1 MSDTNLV
8 KTQNRWLVVI
18 AAIIMELALGALYM
32 WGGAFVGK
40 IETMSGWDSQSAQL
54 PFSVGVIA
62 FALMVIIA
70 GRYKE
75 KIGTRNLLLLSASIM
90 GGGYILGGLL
100 PVSPLVTTLT
110 IGAIAGAGSGLAYA
124 LPVSVGTKWFPD
136 KKGLVVGLSMAGFG
150 AGSLIWIYAA
160 DILFE
165 VMKLDIGMIWII
177 YGICYAV
184 MIGFSYIFLYDPPE
198 GYTVPG
204 YEAKVSNGEVI
215 ADSVDFKDMEMIRTP
230 QFYFIFFAFMIGAAA
245 GLMVIGI
252 AKVWP
257 TDVLQ
262 EAGFSAVEAAAAATF
277 AAGVMY
283 PLFNG
288 LGRIGYGAL
297 NDKIGWKKSLL
308 IMNSLQAV
316 FMFLS
321 LFFISTP
328 ITLWI
333 VMAILAANYGGN
345 FSLFPT
351 ATDNLWG
358 SKNLAAN
365 YGLVFFA
372 YGIGGLLGPNIG
384 GFFRNSGQQETAII
398 LSGIMLIASVVLIWF
413 TEKPKKN

>member
-1 MSDTNLV
+1 MSDNNLV

-18 AAIIMELALGALYM
+18 AAIVMELALGALYM

-40 IETMSGWDSQSAQL
+40 IELISGWDKQSAQL

-62 FALMVIIA
+62 FALMVIFA

-75 KIGTRNLLLLSASIM
+75 RIGTRNLILLSASVM
-90 GGGYILGGLL
+90 GGGYIIGGLL
-100 PVSPLVTTLT
+100 PISPLVTTLT

-160 DILFE
+160 DILFD
-165 VMKLDIGMIWII
+165 VLKLEIGIIWIV
-177 YGICYAV
+177 YGICYAL
-184 MIGFSYIFLYDPPE
+184 MIGFSYIFLYDPPA

-204 YEAKVSNGEVI
+204 YEPPVAKVGSSAENI
-215 ADSVDFKDMEMIRTP
+215 DFEDMEMLRTP
-230 QFYFIFFAFMIGAAA
+230 QFYLIFLTFMIGAAA

-257 TDVLQ
+257 KDVL
-262 EAGFSAVEAAAAATF
+262 EAAGFSAIEAAAAATF

-297 NDKIGWKKSLL
+297 NDRIGWKKSML
-308 IMNSLQAV
+308 IMNSVQAV

-321 LFFISTP
+321 LFLISTP

-333 VMAILAANYGGN
+333 VMAVLAANYGGN

-358 SKNLAAN
+358 SKHLAAN

-372 YGIGGLLGPNIG
+372 FGIGGLLGPNIG
-384 GFFRNSGQQETAII
+384 GIFRNSGQQEIAIVI
-398 LSGIMLIASVVLIWF
+398 SGVMLIISVILIWF
-413 TEKPKKN
+413 TEKPTKN

>member
-1 MSDTNLV
+1 MSDSNLV

-18 AAIIMELALGALYM
+18 AAIVMELALGALYM
-32 WGGAFVGK
+32 WGGAFVDR
-40 IETMSGWDSQSAQL
+40 IETMTGWDAQL
-54 PFSVGVIA
+54 AQIPFSAAVIT
-62 FALMVIIA
+62 FALVVIFA
-70 GRYKE
+70 GRYKD
-75 KIGTRNLLLLSASIM
+75 KIGAQNLILISASIM
-90 GGGYILGGLL
+90 GSGYILGGIL
-100 PVSPLVTTLT
+100 PVSPFFTTLS
-110 IGAIAGAGSGLAYA
+110 IGIIAGAGSGFAYA
-124 LPVSVGTKWFPD
+124 LPVSVVTKWFPD

-160 DILFE
+160 DPLFNIFQ
-165 VMKLDIGMIWII
+165 IGEIWII
-177 YGICYAV
+177 YGICYAL
-184 MIGFSYIFLYDPPE
+184 MIGFSYFFLYDPPE

-204 YEAKVSNGEVI
+204 WEPQVTSGGT
-215 ADSVDFKDMEMIRTP
+215 SVDVVDFADREMLRTP
-230 QFYFIFFAFMIGAAA
+230 KFYLMFLTFMIGAAA

-257 TDVLQ
+257 LDVLKA
-262 EAGFSAVEAAAAATF
+262 AGFSEVESTAAALFAAAAI
-277 AAGVMY
+277 Y

-297 NDKIGWKKSLL
+297 NDRIGWKKSML
-308 IMNSLQAV
+308 IMNGSQGV

-321 LFFISTP
+321 LFLVSNP
-328 ITLWI
+328 ITLWF

-358 SKNLAAN
+358 NKNLAAN

-384 GFFRNSGQQETAII
+384 GIFRKEGLQEIAIVI
-398 LSGIMLIASVVLIWF
+398 AGVMLVISVILIWF
-413 TEKPKKN
+413 VEKPTKN

>member
-1 MSDTNLV
+1 MSDSNLV

-18 AAIIMELALGALYM
+18 AAIVMELALGALYM

-40 IETMSGWDSQSAQL
+40 IESMTGWDAQL
-54 PFSVGVIA
+54 AQIPFSAAVIT
-62 FALMVIIA
+62 FALVVIFA

-75 KIGTRNLLLLSASIM
+75 KIGTQNLILLSASIM

-100 PVSPLVTTLT
+100 PISPFTTTLA
-110 IGAIAGAGSGLAYA
+110 IGIIAGAGSGFAYA
-124 LPVSVGTKWFPD
+124 LPVSVVTSWFPD

-150 AGSLIWIYAA
+150 VGSLIWIYAA
-160 DILFE
+160 DPLFNF
-165 VMKLDIGMIWII
+165 LSIGQIWIL
-177 YGICYAV
+177 YGICYAI
-184 MIGFSYIFLYDPPE
+184 MIGFSYFFLYDPPK

-204 YEAKVSNGEVI
+204 WEPQVASGGASI
-215 ADSVDFKDMEMIRTP
+215 DDADFTGREMLYSR
-230 QFYFIFFAFMIGAAA
+230 QFVFIFITFMIGAAA

-257 TDVLQ
+257 SDVLQ
-262 EAGFSAVEAAAAATF
+262 AAGFSETEATAAALFAAAA
-277 AAGVMY
+277 VY

-297 NDKIGWKKSLL
+297 NDRIGWKKSML
-308 IMNSLQAV
+308 IMNGTQSV

-321 LFFISTP
+321 LLLVSNP
-328 ITLWI
+328 ITLWL

-351 ATDNLWG
+351 ATDSLWG
-358 SKNLAAN
+358 NKNLAAN

-384 GFFRNSGQQETAII
+384 GIFRKAGQQEIAII
-398 LSGIMLIASVVLIWF
+398 LSGIMLIFSVILIWF
-413 TEKPKKN
+413 IEKPTKN

>member
-1 MSDTNLV
+1 MSDSNLV

-18 AAIIMELALGALYM
+18 AAIVMELALGALYM
-32 WGGAFVGK
+32 WGGAFVGTL
-40 IETMSGWDSQSAQL
+40 EGMTGWDAQSAQI

-62 FALMVIIA
+62 FALMVIFA

-75 KIGTRNLLLLSASIM
+75 KIGTRNLILLSASIM
-90 GGGYILGGLL
+90 GGGYILGGLF
-100 PVSPLVTTLT
+100 PVSPLMTTLT
-110 IGAIAGAGSGLAYA
+110 IGVIGGAGIGFAYA

-160 DILFE
+160 DPLFNVLNLE
-165 VMKLDIGMIWII
+165 IGMIWII
-177 YGICYAV
+177 YGICYAL
-184 MIGFSYIFLYDPPE
+184 MIGFSYFFLYDPPA
-198 GYTVPG
+198 GYSVPG
-204 YEAKVSNGEVI
+204 YEAQVANGG
-215 ADSVDFKDMEMIRTP
+215 ASTDSVDFEDKEMLRTP
-230 QFYFIFFAFMIGAAA
+230 QFYFIFLTFMIGAAA

-257 TDVLQ
+257 SDVLQ
-262 EAGFSAVEAAAAATF
+262 TAGFSPAESAAAATF

-297 NDKIGWKKSLL
+297 NDRIGWKKSML
-308 IMNSLQAV
+308 IMNGLQAV

-321 LFFISTP
+321 LFLISTP

-384 GFFRNSGQQETAII
+384 GMFRQAGQQEIAII
-398 LSGIMLIASVVLIWF
+398 ISGIMLIISVFLIWF

>member
-1 MSDTNLV
+1 MSDDNLV

-18 AAIIMELALGALYM
+18 AAIVMELALGALYM
-32 WGGAFVGK
+32 WGGAFVDK
-40 IETMSGWDSQSAQL
+40 LEEAPYNWDSASAQI
-54 PFSVGVIA
+54 PFSAAVIA
-62 FALMVIIA
+62 FALMVIFA

-75 KIGTRNLLLLSASIM
+75 KIGTQNLILISASIM

-100 PVSPLVTTLT
+100 PISPFTTTLA
-110 IGAIAGAGSGLAYA
+110 IGVIAGAGSGFAYA
-124 LPVSVGTKWFPD
+124 LPVSVVTSWFPD

-150 AGSLIWIYAA
+150 VGSLIWIYAA
-160 DILFE
+160 DPLF
-165 VMKLDIGMIWII
+165 KFLSIGQIWIL
-177 YGICYAV
+177 YGICYAL
-184 MIGFSYIFLYDPPE
+184 MIGFSYFFLYDPPK

-204 YEAKVSNGEVI
+204 WEPQVTTDGTSI
-215 ADSVDFKDMEMIRTP
+215 DIVDFADKEMLRTP
-230 QFYFIFFAFMIGAAA
+230 QFYLIFVTFMIGAAA

-257 TDVLQ
+257 TDILQ
-262 EAGFSAVEAAAAATF
+262 TVGFSEVEAKAAALFAAAA
-277 AAGVMY
+277 VY

-297 NDKIGWKKSLL
+297 NDKIGWKKSML
-308 IMNSLQAV
+308 IMNGTQGI

-321 LFFISTP
+321 LILISNP

-358 SKNLAAN
+358 TKNIAAN

-384 GFFRNSGQQETAII
+384 GFFRNAEAQEIAII
-398 LSGIMLIASVVLIWF
+398 LAGVMLIISVILIWF
-413 TEKPKKN
+413 VEKPKKN